1 MTVTIQPGPV
11 SGALAAIPSKSA
23 AHRLLIC
30 AALGDRPA
38 FVVCDKESQDIAA
51 TIRCLTGLGAEIHRE
66 GRAAPPSAFF
76 CPWSA
81 LWGRPGPSTW
91 PAGWPTGPWS
101 PWPPS

>member
-66 GRAAPPSAFF
+66 GEAYRVEG
-76 CPWSA
+76 
-81 LWGRPGPSTW
+81 LGPEGTCFT
-91 PAGWPTGPWS
+91 AMCVF
-101 PWPPS
+101 